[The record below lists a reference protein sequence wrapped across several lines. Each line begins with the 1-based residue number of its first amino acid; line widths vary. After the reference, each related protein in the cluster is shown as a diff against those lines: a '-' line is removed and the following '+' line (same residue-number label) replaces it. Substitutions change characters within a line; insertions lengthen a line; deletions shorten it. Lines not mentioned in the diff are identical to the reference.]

1 MFDEK
6 LLEAVN
12 EDFTHL
18 NKVMVESTAQTA
30 YNSVVFEAAL
40 EDVLAE
46 ADDAEAEEKKDA
58 DPSKVKNNLYKA
70 WEAVK
75 KFFVSICQKIRVAIN
90 EFIAKA
96 SQKNFKK
103 AIEDYNKNNADA
115 DSKVKPAKFLGIENP
130 MDVFGFVKGIG
141 QYISMGEDAAVKAI
155 AGDVAKAL
163 GGNYADAK
171 KALGAAEKFA
181 DINKVLLNLVSYAQV
196 NEKAAFTIDEFMK
209 SVPDLTEASA
219 AVKARFSE
227 LTSNGNKA
235 INDLKASINAAA
247 TADEVAAI
255 KAEIAIANKLLATVH
270 AAFIGYMKW
279 AVASNS
285 AAITALKSAKKGG
298 VKESAD
304 MTFMGLAL
312 I

>member
-115 DSKVKPAKFLGIENP
+115 DSRLSLLSSLVLRILWMYSVSLRESVSTFLWAKML
-130 MDVFGFVKGIG
+130 
-141 QYISMGEDAAVKAI
+141 QLRLS
-155 AGDVAKAL
+155 
-163 GGNYADAK
+163 
-171 KALGAAEKFA
+171 
-181 DINKVLLNLVSYAQV
+181 LV
-196 NEKAAFTIDEFMK
+196 M
-209 SVPDLTEASA
+209 
-219 AVKARFSE
+219 
-227 LTSNGNKA
+227 
-235 INDLKASINAAA
+235 
-247 TADEVAAI
+247 
-255 KAEIAIANKLLATVH
+255 
-270 AAFIGYMKW
+270 
-279 AVASNS
+279 
-285 AAITALKSAKKGG
+285 
-298 VKESAD
+298 
-304 MTFMGLAL
+304 
-312 I
+312 